1 MVSTK
6 FRIEVSLQEKG
17 EVGLEKD
24 TWELEL
30 YQLCFVSY
38 AHWWVHDNN
47 HATYIPLCVKCVIII
62 IIMISIMISITITYL
77 ALTMGQLLC

>member
-6 FRIEVSLQEKG
+6 FRIEGSLQEKG

-30 YQLCFVSY
+30 YQLCFVSCSL
-38 AHWWVHDNN
+38 VG
-47 HATYIPLCVKCVIII
+47 T
-62 IIMISIMISITITYL
+62 
-77 ALTMGQLLC
+77 